1 MYGPAQI
8 AGYLALVV
16 TPAALLFGAVRA
28 PTDPPTGLLS
38 VQFGVVLAGTVVAA
52 MERHRL
58 WTLETAGWEFD
69 ATGFDRTDIF
79 DALAVPAAAVLTYG
93 LSVHA
98 DLGPVLASALVG
110 LIVGLGLPRID
121 GAAYCGSFVGMASPA
136 VFPSLEGVA
145 LAGLLAGLAFVA
157 TAESFGGFGGKYGTL
172 ALFGC
177 LSAVFLTDV
186 DYAAGS
192 SLEWGLAPAIG
203 AVAVVAAVATVS
215 LRTRGGMS
223 SVVASA
229 AVGVVAGIGFPRIL
243 PELGPTLAA
252 VAFCA
257 SFVGMSSAERLETT
271 GQVAGAGLV
280 CGLVYLAVAP
290 ALAGAG
296 GKLGTTA
303 FISCLALA
311 GALELTAVARSS
323 VGRFAASR

>member
-1 MYGPAQI
+1 
-8 AGYLALVV
+8 V
-16 TPAALLFGAVRA
+16 
-28 PTDPPTGLLS
+28 LS

-110 LIVGLGLPRID
+110 LIVGLGPADRRR
-121 GAAYCGSFVGMASPA
+121 GACGSFVGMASPA

-192 SLEWGLAPAIG
+192 SLEWGLAPRS
-203 AVAVVAAVATVS
+203 VPSPSS
-215 LRTRGGMS
+215 LLSRPSRCTRGGMS

-257 SFVGMSSAERLETT
+257 SFVGMSSVERLETT

>member
-1 MYGPAQI
+1 
-8 AGYLALVV
+8 
-16 TPAALLFGAVRA
+16 
-28 PTDPPTGLLS
+28 
-38 VQFGVVLAGTVVAA
+38 
-52 MERHRL
+52 
-58 WTLETAGWEFD
+58 
-69 ATGFDRTDIF
+69 
-79 DALAVPAAAVLTYG
+79 
-93 LSVHA
+93 
-98 DLGPVLASALVG
+98 
-110 LIVGLGLPRID
+110 
-121 GAAYCGSFVGMASPA
+121 
-136 VFPSLEGVA
+136 
-145 LAGLLAGLAFVA
+145 
-157 TAESFGGFGGKYGTL
+157 
-172 ALFGC
+172 
-177 LSAVFLTDV
+177 LTDV

-229 AVGVVAGIGFPRIL
+229 AVGVVAGVGFPRIL

>member
-8 AGYLALVV
+8 AGYLALVA

-28 PTDPPTGLLS
+28 PTDLPPGLLS
-38 VQFGVVLAGTVVAA
+38 VQFGVVLAGTLVVT

-58 WTLETAGWEFD
+58 WEFDTTGWAFD
-69 ATGFDRTDIF
+69 ATGFDRTDAV
-79 DALAVPAAAVLTYG
+79 DALAVAAAAVVTYG

-98 DLGPVLASALVG
+98 GLGPVLASAFVG
-110 LIVGLGLPRID
+110 LFAGLALRRVA

-136 VFPSLEGVA
+136 VFPSPEGVA
-145 LAGLLAGLAFVA
+145 LAGLVAGLAFVA
-157 TAESFGGFGGKYGTL
+157 TAESFNGFGGKYGTL

-192 SLEWGLAPAIG
+192 SLEWRLAPAIV
-203 AVAVVAAVATVS
+203 AVAVVAAVVTVV
-215 LRTRGGMS
+215 LRTRGEMG

-229 AVGVVAGIGFPRIL
+229 AVGVVAGVAFPPIL
-243 PELGPTLAA
+243 PELGSTLAA

-257 SFVGMSSAERLETT
+257 SFVGMSSAERLKTT
-271 GQVAGAGLV
+271 GQVAGAGVL
-280 CGLVYLAVAP
+280 CGLVFVVVAP

-303 FISCLALA
+303 FVSCLAVA
-311 GALELTAVARSS
+311 GALELTAVVRSS
-323 VGRFAASR
+323 VHRVVPS